1 MVALQ
6 HGDRYPGAT
15 TRTESVPRVRQLPP
29 YGRAMSNTR
38 YGHTNRSGGNQDQGE
53 RKDAG
58 WESRQGGRQSTD
70 QGRRGEP
77 SAPEQPGEERETL
90 PPPGTNT
97 QGGLAGIG
105 EAADDT
111 RAELDRMWRRGFPSD
126 DESDRRSADDRSPEG
141 DAAGTDQPPRMGG
154 PLGPDRTDP
163 HLPEGLQNAD
173 DRGSGAAGFDR
184 GVDASRV
191 GTLHQGVKE
200 EDSRD
205 AP

>member
-6 HGDRYPGAT
+6 HRDRYPSAT
-15 TRTESVPRVRQLPP
+15 TWAESLPRVRQLPP
-29 YGRAMSNTR
+29 YGRAMSTTR

-53 RKDAG
+53 RKDEG

-77 SAPEQPGEERETL
+77 TTPQQPGDERETL

-111 RAELDRMWRRGFPSD
+111 RSQLDRIWRRGFPSD
-126 DESDRRSADDRSPEG
+126 DEPDARATDEPASP
-141 DAAGTDQPPRMGG
+141 ASGTDQPPRMGG
-154 PLGPDRTDP
+154 PLGPDPTDP
-163 HLPEGLQNAD
+163 KLPEGLQNAA

-191 GTLHQGVKE
+191 GTLHQGVRPE
-200 EDSRD
+200 ERD
-205 AP
+205 EA